1 MKLIKYLIFL
11 VILFIALALGSENGH
26 LTEINLLFIKLTAPL
41 SVLLLSSLF
50 LGAFFTYVMMTIT
63 KVFNKKNA

>member
-1 MKLIKYLIFL
+1 M
-11 VILFIALALGSENGH
+11 GSENGH